1 MAVVAV
7 PDAPAYIRQLRQ
19 EFVAH
24 ETGLDLNPASEDYV
38 RDLWYLH
45 NMGWGYLPK

>member
-7 PDAPAYIRQLRQ
+7 LDAPAYIGQLRQ

-38 RDLWYLH
+38 RDLWHLH